1 MILHLSFGGSIAY
14 RSEWAAPPPVIWDVW
29 SQGIARKSVVL
40 KRYARSQEIL
50 SMLNHQFFMSME
62 WVVHYRERVVALTVM
77 HYYLLMV
84 TKIRSLSNF
93 SI

>member
-1 MILHLSFGGSIAY
+1 
-14 RSEWAAPPPVIWDVW
+14 
-29 SQGIARKSVVL
+29 
-40 KRYARSQEIL
+40 
-50 SMLNHQFFMSME
+50 MLNHQFFMSME